1 MSAELLALLWL
12 MFLLIAVAWLLSAL
26 GVLPALRMLDG
37 MRDPGVRARRVLLTA
52 SMPCL
57 VPATLG
63 AAVFATAGSK
73 AVGWITDHCPHH
85 GLGHPHLCFSHL
97 PGLDLGL
104 IHGAF
109 AAAVGL
115 PLVYGLARLMLSEY
129 RARTQLTVLAALAAR
144 RGLLRIVSGAAPLAL
159 AGGLFRPMVVL
170 SRGLLN
176 ELSLRER
183 RIVLAHEAAHL
194 RHGDAPRN
202 VLFEVLLRLHFP
214 VARRRLRQAWLSA
227 LEERADDV
235 VACRFGAEP
244 VVETLLHV
252 ARLKLH
258 QPVPGFSVAGANLR
272 ERVRR
277 LLDGEC
283 GTAVGAPV
291 FEAACALVLT
301 ALFTAAIA
309 GHHALETLL
318 GFLTG
323 H

>member
-1 MSAELLALLWL
+1 MSGEVLPLLWL
-12 MFLLIAVAWLLSAL
+12 MFLLIAAAWLLSAL
-26 GVLPALRMLDG
+26 AVLPAVRVLGRWG
-37 MRDPGVRARRVLLTA
+37 DPGARARRVLLTA
-52 SMPCL
+52 SMPSL
-57 VPATLG
+57 IPATVG
-63 AAVFATAGSK
+63 AAVLATAGSK
-73 AVGWITDHCPHH
+73 SLGWIADHCPHH

-97 PGLDLGL
+97 PALDLGL

-109 AAAVGL
+109 AAAFAL
-115 PLVYGLARLMLSEY
+115 PLAYSLARLLLSEY
-129 RARTQLTVLAALAAR
+129 RAGNQLTVLAALAAP

-159 AGGLFRPMVVL
+159 AGGLFRPVVVL

-194 RHGDAPRN
+194 RHGDARVN
-202 VLFEVLLRLHFP
+202 VLFELLLRLHFP

-235 VACRFGAEP
+235 VARRFGVEP
-244 VVETLLHV
+244 VVATLLHV

-272 ERVRR
+272 DRVER
-277 LLDGEC
+277 LLDGERRM
-283 GTAVGAPV
+283 AVGVPV
-291 FEAACALVLT
+291 FEAAGALVLT
-301 ALFTAAIA
+301 SLFTSMIL